1 MYKTYKEKNYVIL
14 KIRIIRKILSNNL
27 SKILLLIIIKL
38 TYKRL

>member
-38 TYKRL
+38 IYKRL